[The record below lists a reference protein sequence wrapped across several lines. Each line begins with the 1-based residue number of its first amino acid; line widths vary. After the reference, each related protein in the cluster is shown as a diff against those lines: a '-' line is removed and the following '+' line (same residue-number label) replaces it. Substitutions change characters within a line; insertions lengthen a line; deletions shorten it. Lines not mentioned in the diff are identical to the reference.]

1 MILLFL
7 NFYYGIQQDAK
18 LFLIFP
24 VLCAVLRF
32 IFIVTHH
39 PYPSLSGR
47 WRVVAESMQYGFWW
61 GMDYN
66 AYVFLVSMVIVSL
79 PSVFIPAYAEIGD
92 YVRIALAVVYGCIL
106 YAAYMGKLIF
116 YKHFGDIYNQLVY
129 MGNNADKHI
138 LLGIFFRQDRGGW
151 ILAGLIPYIA
161 LLIGVSD
168 FVLSWPLVAYPDIAH
183 DVSRYIFNTVVFL
196 GAIAFYY
203 WFRFG
208 GTFLH
213 RNKPEWDE
221 IPPIV
226 KEDVFMA
233 KATVDDLVALKL
245 VRQRRRREGS
255 QRSAE
260 ELTEGVKAVL
270 TTTEMKNFSGTDSQ
284 GSLHKGAIWDELSN
298 PLALFHRTA
307 QGARIKKP
315 KHVFLI
321 VGESIPGWSMTPFF
335 SAFKAMDGIRA
346 LLHDSKAW
354 TIPYVLPA
362 GNVSRPSI
370 VSLMSGLYDSQYE
383 LNEREAFWQG
393 SLLTSFPRQMKELG
407 YKSIYWYG
415 GHASNGNFI
424 KFGKA
429 QGFDEVR
436 NAIDFCGPNAPQTW
450 VGVYDHVFLASVLE
464 QLEAIDEPT
473 FHFVYTTSNH
483 GPYKISDS
491 VLGFNPEQDIPEA
504 PESIR
509 KDYKRGKEL
518 ATARYTDKA
527 LAEFIATIRERYPDS
542 LLAITGDHSYLFG
555 RLAGTEWLPR
565 QWSLQER
572 FCTVLTFLHP
582 EMEAI
587 QAMMGSRAETATHL
601 QIMPT
606 ILEMLAPKGFRYY
619 SVQPS
624 LFDEQLPIVATPQQW
639 FTNGYIGAT
648 GESRV
653 EKLAF
658 DSAQELPPVLGEA
671 ASAKYK
677 AMCGKVMQDYRDLTG
692 WIVAHA
698 DECVGK

>member
-1 MILLFL
+1 MFE
-7 NFYYGIQQDAK
+7 NFFYGIQQDAK
-18 LFLIFP
+18 LFCIFP

-39 PYPSLSGR
+39 PYQSLSGR
-47 WRVVAESMQYGFWW
+47 WRVVAESMRYGFWW

-66 AYVFLVSMVIVSL
+66 AYVFLVSMIVVSL
-79 PSVFIPAYAEIGD
+79 PSAFIPAYAEIGD
-92 YVRIALAVVYGCIL
+92 YVRIALAVIYGCII

-129 MGNNADKHI
+129 MGNHADKHI

-151 ILAGLIPYIA
+151 ILAGLVPYIA
-161 LLIGVSD
+161 LLIGLGH
-168 FVLSWPLVAYPDIAH
+168 FVLSWPFVGYPQIDT
-183 DVSRYIFNTVVFL
+183 VGYRYVFNAIVVL
-196 GAIAFYY
+196 GAVAFFY

-226 KEDVFMA
+226 KEDIFMA
-233 KATVDDLVALKL
+233 KATPDDLVALKL
-245 VRQRRRREGS
+245 VKQRRRREGS
-255 QRSAE
+255 QRSEAE
-260 ELTEGVKAVL
+260 LAAGVNDVLKANRL
-270 TTTEMKNFSGTDSQ
+270 SDSSEKIDSSEN
-284 GSLHKGAIWDELSN
+284 GSIDWDAMSN
-298 PLALFHRTA
+298 PLALFQRTA

-321 VGESIPGWSMTPFF
+321 VGESIPQWPMTPFF
-335 SAFKAMDGIRA
+335 SKFKAMDGIKA
-346 LLHDSKAW
+346 LLNDPQAW
-354 TIPYVLPA
+354 TVPHVLPA

-370 VSLMSGLYDSQYE
+370 VTLMSGIYDSQYE

-393 SLLTSFPRQMKELG
+393 PLLTSFPRQMKELG

-436 NAIDFCGPNAPQTW
+436 NAIEFCGPNAPKTW
-450 VGVYDHVFLASVLE
+450 VGVYDHVFLQSVLE
-464 QLEAIDEPT
+464 QLKVVDEPT

-483 GPYKISDS
+483 GPYKIPDN

-504 PESIR
+504 PEFIR

-518 ATARYTDKA
+518 ATARYTDQA
-527 LAEFIATIRERYPDS
+527 LAEFVATIREEYPDS
-542 LLAITGDHSYLFG
+542 LIAVTGDHSYLFG
-555 RLAGTEWLPR
+555 RLAGTDWLPR
-565 QWSLQER
+565 QWSLKER

-587 QAMMGSRAETATHL
+587 KEMVASLAETATHL

-624 LFDEQLPIVATPQQW
+624 LFDQQLPIVATPQQW
-639 FTNGYIGAT
+639 FYNGYIGAN
-648 GESRV
+648 GESRI
-653 EKLAF
+653 EKLTL
-658 DSAQELPPVLGEA
+658 DSAQELPPVLDEA
-671 ASAKYK
+671 DAAEYA
-677 AMCGKVMQDYRDLTG
+677 AMCGKAMQDYRDLTG
-692 WIVAHA
+692 WMIANA
-698 DECVGK
+698 DKCVGK